1 MWTANK
7 IRIFYGTKN
16 ENDSQVLTEKLC
28 CTFLKLI
35 KKKQVDLRISA
46 FIDKATNLRQVTA
59 TREPQVIV
67 EDKIKGLHLR

>member
-7 IRIFYGTKN
+7 IRIFHGTEN

-35 KKKQVDLRISA
+35 KKNK
-46 FIDKATNLRQVTA
+46 
-59 TREPQVIV
+59 
-67 EDKIKGLHLR
+67 